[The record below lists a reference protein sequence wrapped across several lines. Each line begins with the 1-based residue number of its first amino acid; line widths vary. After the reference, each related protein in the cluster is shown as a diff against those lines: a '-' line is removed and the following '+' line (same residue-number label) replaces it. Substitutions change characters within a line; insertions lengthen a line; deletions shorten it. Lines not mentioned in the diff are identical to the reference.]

1 MGLTEHL
8 QHRDLIGV
16 FFWRGGVRKRCVAQE
31 DIARSIAVV
40 VGAEPEV
47 GVLLLGRGVDE
58 TPLITTEGQLFVIV
72 GHNILAKFGPDLLDQ
87 ISEVTNYREVPQ
99 DGVATLHHVMNRH
112 TNDENNDYDDN
123 PQPPRHVIDRRLSPM
138 LDLLPIA
145 ERVVEQAAR
154 GEQVEAFVSQGSSTE
169 VKAYGGE
176 IESFTAASSAG
187 IGIRVISDGRV
198 GFAHAGTLDE
208 DVIAETL
215 AEARDNRAFAEPDE
229 WVALSEPDGGVPI
242 VHDHWDDAVAT
253 TPTEWKVQLA
263 LDLEQR
269 TLALDPRIKGVRTA
283 SYADSSGEMALATST
298 GVRATDRGTGAHVSV
313 AAMARDGDETQI
325 AGGYDVDFGP
335 TNLSIDKAAADAV
348 HRATRLL
355 GAQQPMSQRVTI
367 VLEPR
372 MAATIVGITVGMLN
386 GERTLKGRTPFLD
399 RIGESIA
406 SPLLSVFDDPTDS
419 RSFGATSVDSEG
431 QTCRPLPLI
440 DEGVLGGFLHN
451 TYTGRRSGQGTTAN
465 GIRGY
470 RSTPGVGA
478 HVVIISP
485 GTGTLEEIIGDVD
498 LGVLVTSMSG
508 LHSGVNA
515 ISGDFS
521 VGLDGLMIRN
531 GVLSEPI
538 REATI
543 ASTIQKMLT
552 DIVAVGADTEWQ
564 PGGSGPVSLAIADVS
579 MSGA

>member
-1 MGLTEHL
+1 M
-8 QHRDLIGV
+8 
-16 FFWRGGVRKRCVAQE
+16 
-31 DIARSIAVV
+31 S
-40 VGAEPEV
+40 
-47 GVLLLGRGVDE
+47 
-58 TPLITTEGQLFVIV
+58 
-72 GHNILAKFGPDLLDQ
+72 
-87 ISEVTNYREVPQ
+87 
-99 DGVATLHHVMNRH
+99 
-112 TNDENNDYDDN
+112 
-123 PQPPRHVIDRRLSPM
+123 
-138 LDLLPIA
+138 DLLPIA
-145 ERVVEQAAR
+145 ERVVEQAKP

-229 WVALSEPDGGVPI
+229 WVALSEPDEGVPI

-253 TPTEWKVQLA
+253 TPTEHKVQLA

-313 AAMARDGDETQI
+313 AAMAGDGDETQI

-335 TNLSIDKAAADAV
+335 ANLSIDKAAADAV

-355 GAQQPMSQRVTI
+355 GAKQPASQRVTI

-372 MAATIVGITVGMLN
+372 MAASIIGITVGMLN

-399 RIGESIA
+399 RVGEAIA
-406 SPLLSVFDDPTDS
+406 SPLLSVFDDPTDG

-440 DEGVLGGFLHN
+440 DQGVLGGFLHN
-451 TYTGRRSGQGTTAN
+451 TYTGRRSGEGTTAN
-465 GIRGY
+465 GVRGY
-470 RSTPGVGA
+470 RSSPGVGA
-478 HVVIISP
+478 HAVIMSP
-485 GTGTLEEIIGDVD
+485 GSGILEDIIEDVD